1 VNAGGNVFV
10 AGDVMPPSSGTYNFP
25 LVHPIQGTPGG
36 GQYDVFAAKINAA
49 GTALDYSTFLGG
61 ALSDRAMGIAV
72 DSQGSAFVAG
82 VTESADYPVKN
93 PISGH
98 DHILGDTGR
107 EVDGFVTRLSP
118 LGTTFIYSTFLGG
131 DGNNVLGDD
140 DAGTDSIHGIALD
153 SSGSAW
159 VAGMTTSHS
168 FPGASGYDS
177 LYDGFI
183 SKISDY
189 SVIPPEVSS
198 VTPLDGAVNVLISTS
213 PISATFSRDMDI
225 NIFAGHMSLV
235 PSSGGSPVAGS
246 IGNNGWHE
254 ITFTPFAELEY
265 DTSYTAT
272 ITTGVT
278 DTDGTPLPAAYS
290 WEFTTEPAPLDTTP
304 PTILSTVPD
313 TSDDENMVG
322 GVLVNSMITVA
333 FSEAMD
339 PATITSDNLILLSWD
354 QSTLTDIIYSAV
366 VSYNSVTHIAT
377 INPIA
382 DLPYSTDITLRVSYQ
397 IADPAGNAMGN
408 NYYGTFKT
416 ECDPDAPTILSSYP
430 ENYATDISI
439 DAVLT
444 FTFDADMDSTTLNA
458 SGINIYRLFPYAPI
472 DGSFSYEAATRT
484 LSFTPT
490 FLLPVGTWIT
500 ALFYESVADTASR
513 HVCYPSE
520 YEPLFV
526 YFATVDED
534 GISTAEEQGPNG
546 DNPWYDG
553 NGDGIADCG
562 QANVTSLHTAD
573 GSKYVTL
580 SSPAGQSL
588 ENVSTSSNPSGS
600 DTPDGVLFPFGFFN
614 FTITGFP
621 EGGHTSLTID
631 LPAGET
637 VNSYWKYGPTPD
649 DPSAHWYE
657 FMYDSNDDTGAII
670 SGSQI
675 VLYFVDGQR
684 GDNNLTPD
692 AKIIDP
698 GAPAVMAE
706 NADFDGD
713 HDVDGSDLAKL
724 AGDLDDGTLGIE
736 TVEPFAADYG
746 WQ

>member
-1 VNAGGNVFV
+1 
-10 AGDVMPPSSGTYNFP
+10 
-25 LVHPIQGTPGG
+25 
-36 GQYDVFAAKINAA
+36 
-49 GTALDYSTFLGG
+49 
-61 ALSDRAMGIAV
+61 
-72 DSQGSAFVAG
+72 
-82 VTESADYPVKN
+82 
-93 PISGH
+93 
-98 DHILGDTGR
+98 
-107 EVDGFVTRLSP
+107 
-118 LGTTFIYSTFLGG
+118 
-131 DGNNVLGDD
+131 
-140 DAGTDSIHGIALD
+140 
-153 SSGSAW
+153 
-159 VAGMTTSHS
+159 
-168 FPGASGYDS
+168 
-177 LYDGFI
+177 
-183 SKISDY
+183 
-189 SVIPPEVSS
+189 
-198 VTPLDGAVNVLISTS
+198 
-213 PISATFSRDMDI
+213 
-225 NIFAGHMSLV
+225 
-235 PSSGGSPVAGS
+235 
-246 IGNNGWHE
+246 
-254 ITFTPFAELEY
+254 
-265 DTSYTAT
+265 
-272 ITTGVT
+272 
-278 DTDGTPLPAAYS
+278 
-290 WEFTTEPAPLDTTP
+290 
-304 PTILSTVPD
+304 
-313 TSDDENMVG
+313 
-322 GVLVNSMITVA
+322 
-333 FSEAMD
+333 
-339 PATITSDNLILLSWD
+339 
-354 QSTLTDIIYSAV
+354 
-366 VSYNSVTHIAT
+366 
-377 INPIA
+377 
-382 DLPYSTDITLRVSYQ
+382 
-397 IADPAGNAMGN
+397 
-408 NYYGTFKT
+408 
-416 ECDPDAPTILSSYP
+416 
-430 ENYATDISI
+430 
-439 DAVLT
+439 
-444 FTFDADMDSTTLNA
+444 
-458 SGINIYRLFPYAPI
+458 API

-534 GISTAEEQGPNG
+534 GISTAEEQGPDG

-573 GSKYVTL
+573 GSKYITL